1 MSDADPLTRSVEC
14 LADAQRVVVLT
25 GAGMSRES
33 GVPTFRDAL
42 TGLWSRYDPMQLAT
56 PEAFDRNPSL
66 VFGWYFERWRRAR
79 AVSPH
84 AGHHALVRLA
94 SRVERFTIITQNVD
108 GLHQRAGSAEVI
120 ELHGSLEGFRC
131 SDGGHPWDPSQ
142 FDAPV
147 GTDYSTAA
155 PVCDAC
161 GAPIRPGVVW
171 FGEALPAD
179 AVRAAWAS
187 VEVADAVLV
196 VGTSAIV
203 YPAAE
208 LPLVAQRQGASVI
221 EINPDRTPL
230 SQTATVAWIEKA
242 GAALPALAKRLE
254 KTESDE

>member
-1 MSDADPLTRSVEC
+1 MSGADPLTRSAEC

-56 PEAFDRNPSL
+56 PEAFAHDPSL
-66 VFGWYFERWRRAR
+66 VFDWYFERWRRAR
-79 AVSPH
+79 AASPH
-84 AGHHALVRLA
+84 AGHDALVRLA
-94 SRVERFTIITQNVD
+94 LRFERFTIITQNVD
-108 GLHQRAGSAEVI
+108 GLHQRAGSSEVI
-120 ELHGSLEGFRC
+120 ELHGSLEAFRC
-131 SDGGHPWDPSQ
+131 SDEGHPWDPSQ
-142 FDAPV
+142 FGASAGADH
-147 GTDYSTAA
+147 STAV

-161 GAPIRPGVVW
+161 GASIRPGVVW
-171 FGEALPAD
+171 FGESLPD
-179 AVRAAWAS
+179 NAVRSAWAS
-187 VEVADAVLV
+187 VEAADAVLV

-230 SQTATVAWIEKA
+230 SQVTTVAWVERA
-242 GAALPALAKRLE
+242 GAALPALVKRLE
-254 KTESDE
+254 QTESK